1 VFHNV
6 TEALSS
12 KGVFSILRQYLG
24 TRPDLGIWKGI
35 CDAVLEPANPFDSKA
50 KRAPRRWFVFFVLI
64 AAILLGCFIYF
75 NDLS

>member
-1 VFHNV
+1 M

-12 KGVFSILRQYLG
+12 KDVFSILRQYLG

-50 KRAPRRWFVFFVLI
+50 RRAPRRWFAFFVLI
-64 AAILLGCFIYF
+64 AAILLGCSIYF
-75 NDLS
+75 NDLI